1 MIDWGIIWR
10 DYIGISWNG
19 ALGVAASAVVLYIF
33 LSLLVH
39 LSGQRLMANPTVGSF
54 VVLALIGGVTARAT
68 LGESPTLLGALIVLN
83 TAMLLEWFWGTIRG
97 TFRQFPTRAHRR
109 PAVVMIG
116 GRTIPSALRRRRLTE
131 RDLLNRLRIN
141 GVLDLHRLEL
151 VILEN
156 RGSLTIVRQGSTID
170 ASLLADV
177 DGREAIPEHL
187 LAGRAG

>member
-1 MIDWGIIWR
+1 MIDWDIIWR

-19 ALGVAASAVVLYIF
+19 ALGVTASAIVLYLF

-39 LSGQRLMANPTVGSF
+39 LSVHRLMANPTVGSF
-54 VVLALIGGVTARAT
+54 VVLAVIGGVTARAT

-83 TAMLLEWFWGTIRG
+83 VVMLLECFWGTIRG
-97 TFRQFPTRAHRR
+97 QFRQFPTRAHRR
-109 PAVVMIG
+109 PVVVMVG
-116 GRTIPSALRRRRLTE
+116 GQTVPSALRRRRLTE
-131 RDLLNRLRIN
+131 QDLLNRLRIN
-141 GVLDLHRLEL
+141 GVLDLRQLEL

-156 RGSLTIVRQGSTID
+156 RGSLTIVRRGSTID

-187 LAGRAG
+187 LAG

>member
-19 ALGVAASAVVLYIF
+19 ALGVAASAVVLYVF

-97 TFRQFPTRAHRR
+97 TFRQFPTRADRKS
-109 PAVVMIG
+109 
-116 GRTIPSALRRRRLTE
+116 TRL
-131 RDLLNRLRIN
+131 NSSH
-141 GVLDLHRLEL
+141 V
-151 VILEN
+151 
-156 RGSLTIVRQGSTID
+156 STSY
-170 ASLLADV
+170 A
-177 DGREAIPEHL
+177 
-187 LAGRAG
+187 